1 MRTDLEWF
9 RTFRTV
15 FETGTMSDAARELN
29 VSQPG
34 VSLHLNALETY
45 VGYPLFE
52 RSTRKMIPN
61 ERAKLLYQEII
72 HSLAKLEE
80 VENSFRKKA
89 RGGRRTLSIGM
100 YPSLYR
106 QFLESHVPELG
117 FNLIVHLEHT
127 EDLIPLLAH
136 GAVDL
141 AVINQEVALRN
152 IIYEP
157 LGTTRHIFVA
167 GAKTDVSAFRALDKS
182 DKRRVAHW
190 MKSQLWY
197 NTADRAAFNHFWK
210 LNFGS
215 EPDFTPNYILP
226 DKYSII
232 RCLSGNVGMALLPES
247 LCREAV
253 ESGELIQFWEGYAS
267 MRSDLYFAYRKN
279 SQLQDEIEAVKNIL
293 LAAQARHGG
302 GQG

>member
-1 MRTDLEWF
+1 MRADLEWF
-9 RTFRTV
+9 RTFKTV
-15 FETGTMSDAARELN
+15 FETGTMTDAARELS

-34 VSLHLNALETY
+34 VGLHLNALETY

-61 ERAKLLYQEII
+61 ERAKLLYQEVI
-72 HSLAKLEE
+72 HALARLEE
-80 VENSFRKKA
+80 LENSFRKKA
-89 RGGRRTLSIGM
+89 RGGRRTLSIGL

-106 QFLESHVPELG
+106 QCLEPHVPGLG
-117 FNLIVHLEHT
+117 FNLIVHLEHAD
-127 EDLIPLLAH
+127 DLIPLLGN

-141 AVINQEVALRN
+141 AVIDREVALRN
-152 IIYEP
+152 IVCEP
-157 LGTTRHIFVA
+157 LGATRHIFVA
-167 GAKTDVSAFRALDKS
+167 GAKTDVSSFKVLDKG

-197 NTADRAAFNHFWK
+197 NTMDRTAFNHFWK

-232 RCLSGNVGMALLPES
+232 RCLAGNVGMALLPDS
-247 LCREAV
+247 LCHCAIEA
-253 ESGELIQFWEGYAS
+253 GELVQFWDGYAP
-267 MRSDLYFAYRKN
+267 MRSDLYLAYRKN
-279 SQLQDEIEAVKNIL
+279 SPLQDEIEAVKKVIT
-293 LAAQARHGG
+293 AGEAMPRR
-302 GQG
+302 

>member
-9 RTFRTV
+9 RTFRAV

-61 ERAKLLYQEII
+61 ERAKLLYQEIL
-72 HSLAKLEE
+72 HSLSKLEE

-100 YPSLYR
+100 YPSFYR
-106 QFLESHVPELG
+106 QFLEPHVPGLG

-127 EDLIPLLAH
+127 EGLIPLLAN

-141 AVINQEVALRN
+141 AVINREEALRN
-152 IIYEP
+152 VVYEP

-167 GAKTDVSAFRALDKS
+167 GAKTDVSAFRALNKS
-182 DKRRVAHW
+182 DKRRVVHW

-197 NTADRAAFNHFWK
+197 NTADRTSFNYFWK
-210 LNFGS
+210 QNFGS

-226 DKYSII
+226 DMYSII
-232 RCLSGNVGMALLPES
+232 HCLSGHVGMALLPDS

-253 ESGELIQFWEGYAS
+253 ESGLLTAFWEGYAPMQTS
-267 MRSDLYFAYRKN
+267 LYTAYRKN
-279 SQLQDEIEAVKNIL
+279 SLLQDEIETTVSTLRAE
-293 LAAQARHGG
+293 LAKFGCTAG
-302 GQG
+302 